1 MGRLRRF
8 LVGVSLR
15 IAWRRLPLLLP
26 WRPMRL
32 KRDAQQKLTAA

>member
-8 LVGVSLR
+8 VVEARLR

-32 KRDAQQKLTAA
+32 KLDAQQKLTAA